1 MTFIPVAVVLLLLCP
16 VFLGASTSA
25 QLEEIDSVIIHEADM
40 KDIGKF
46 FGSKLIFLKKL
57 TFYVEGS
64 HKLINAMYFCVCL
77 STATKQCQSLAYQAV
92 VHVNWLPS
100 RFLTVKCSKPF
111 QVI

>member
-1 MTFIPVAVVLLLLCP
+1 MRQFVRRWFYTRLQMMTFIPVAVVLLLLCP

-64 HKLINAMYFCVCL
+64 HKLMPCTSAF
-77 STATKQCQSLAYQAV
+77 A
-92 VHVNWLPS
+92 
-100 RFLTVKCSKPF
+100 
-111 QVI
+111 